1 MAIQDILRW
10 SSGNGWIILSGG
22 TSPGGEVRA
31 QALRRINSGGG
42 VAYLGF
48 DESSGDET
56 LDDMEDLGAPT
67 GYLVNIVAEDDLT
80 IREQLEEASLIMI
93 DDSASAEAWRDTLPG
108 AAADGI
114 LAALENGAVILAE
127 RGGAA
132 ALGAF
137 MLDAAGQVTR
147 GLGWLENLLILPEVT
162 ELGQSQIAREMLAQE
177 ADAVALGIGQESALA
192 LGPDG
197 LLEVLGRGQVA
208 IGLGRAYQAP

>member
-22 TSPGGEVRA
+22 TSAGGEVRA
-31 QALRRINSGGG
+31 QALRRINAGGG

-48 DESSGDET
+48 DEASGDET

-80 IREQLEEASLIMI
+80 IREQLEEASLIML
-93 DDSASAEAWRDTLPG
+93 DDSVSAEAWRDTLPG

-127 RGGAA
+127 GRGAA
-132 ALGAF
+132 ALGTY
-137 MLDAAGQVTR
+137 MVDASGQLTR
-147 GLGWLENLLILPEVT
+147 GLGWLEHLLILPEVT
-162 ELGQSQIAREMLAQE
+162 QIGNSDAARETLEQE
-177 ADAVALGIGQESALA
+177 ADAIVLGIGQESAIA
-192 LGPDG
+192 LGPEG
-197 LLEVLGRGQVA
+197 LMEVLGSGQVA
-208 IGLGRAYQAP
+208 IGLGRAYQTP